1 MPFAS
6 PVKPLNIRLSREWRN
21 NVRWLLPRPL
31 LRWPRDETFLLETSV
46 DKNPEAECSLN
57 VKVVEKRVLIM
68 FDWRLRLSEGSFI
81 SSFNVTAIPCDDF
94 AMGRV
99 TNIL

>member
-46 DKNPEAECSLN
+46 DKNPEAEGSLN
-57 VKVVEKRVLIM
+57 VKAGEKIVLIT
-68 FDWRLRLSEGSFI
+68 FDWKLRFPEDSFA
-81 SSFNVTAIPCDDF
+81 FHL
-94 AMGRV
+94 M
-99 TNIL
+99 